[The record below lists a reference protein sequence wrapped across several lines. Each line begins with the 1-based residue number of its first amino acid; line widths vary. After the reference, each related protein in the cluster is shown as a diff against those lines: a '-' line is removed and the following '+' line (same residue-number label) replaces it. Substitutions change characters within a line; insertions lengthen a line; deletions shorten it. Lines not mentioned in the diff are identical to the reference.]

1 MSTSICASV
10 RERAPDLALG
20 ALTGPERADVVAHLD
35 GCPSCQV
42 LVGEYAS
49 VADALLDLVPGADPA
64 TELAPPV
71 LAAMQPVR
79 HRRRRRRVAALVA
92 AATLALTAGTGLT
105 VALVARDQSGGG
117 STATTSALRSAPMV
131 GAGDVTVGRV
141 VSTGDRPLKLAVS
154 VDYWV
159 PDGQYHVAARNRAGE
174 AAPVGTLEVT
184 DGRGTW
190 TGSTPAVPHP
200 VAVSLVDQSGATV
213 CEGRLA

>member
-1 MSTSICASV
+1 MSAPSCTSV
-10 RERAPDLALG
+10 RECAPDLALG
-20 ALTGPERADVVAHLD
+20 ALTGPERAEVVAHLD
-35 GCPSCQV
+35 GCPSCQA

-49 VADALLDLVPGADPA
+49 VADALLDLVPEAEPG

-92 AATLALTAGTGLT
+92 AATLAITAGTCLT
-105 VALVARDQSGGG
+105 VAFVARDGSGNG

-141 VSTGDRPLKLAVS
+141 VATGDRPPKLAVS

-159 PDGQYHVAARNRAGE
+159 PDGHYQLAALAGSGE
-174 AAPVGTLEVT
+174 SEPVGVLQVSG
-184 DGRGTW
+184 GRGAW
-190 TGSTPAVPHP
+190 TGRATAIGHP
-200 VAVSLVDQSGATV
+200 VAVELVDDSGNVV
-213 CEGRLA
+213 CRGRLA